1 MKNTVF
7 LEEFEN
13 IQAQYLLLILYM
25 RGEAKSEKLDEFR
38 GPTPTACLRPVE
50 FTAIST
56 LFIFYDIQWT
66 MITGKVEFEFLIFN
80 CLIFFFSFII
90 MGINRMAGVQYF
102 YQFN

>member
-13 IQAQYLLLILYM
+13 IQAQYLLLLYM

-38 GPTPTACLRPVE
+38 GPTPPACLRPVE

-80 CLIFFFSFII
+80 CLIFFFHL
-90 MGINRMAGVQYF
+90 
-102 YQFN
+102 